1 MQEEKFN
8 CTSCLATNPGD
19 RNQVRAQWH
28 CGFMPQENWVGD
40 EPAVGR
46 FGGEKVGAN
55 LCPGALVRLESVIE
69 ATKAHLWFKQSQ
81 LETAFPNPPK
91 KVLEACEEAARAWNL
106 WEAEQHQLAQQ
117 KV

>member
-1 MQEEKFN
+1 M
-8 CTSCLATNPGD
+8 NPA
-19 RNQVRAQWH
+19 R
-28 CGFMPQENWVGD
+28 WVGE

-55 LCPGALVRLESVIE
+55 LCPGALVRLESVVE
-69 ATKAHLWFKQSQ
+69 ASRMHLWFKQNQ
-81 LETAFPNPPK
+81 LETACPNPPK
-91 KVLEACEEAARAWNL
+91 KVIEACEEAARAWNL

>member
-1 MQEEKFN
+1 VQEQKFD
-8 CTSCLATNPGD
+8 CTSCLATNPGE
-19 RNQVRAQWH
+19 RNQVRALWH
-28 CGFMPQENWVGD
+28 CGYMDPDNWTGD

-46 FGGEKVGAN
+46 FGGEKVQAD

-69 ATKAHLWFKQSQ
+69 ASRMHLWWKQSQ
-81 LETAFPNPPK
+81 LETAVPNPPR
-91 KVLEACEEAARAWNL
+91 KVIDACEEAARAWNL

>member
-1 MQEEKFN
+1 MD
-8 CTSCLATNPGD
+8 AD
-19 RNQVRAQWH
+19 QWT
-28 CGFMPQENWVGD
+28 GD

-46 FGGEKVGAN
+46 FGGEKVKAN

-69 ATKAHLWFKQSQ
+69 ATKAHLWFKQGQ
-81 LETAFPNPPK
+81 LETAVPNPPA
-91 KVLEACEEAARAWNL
+91 KVITACEEASRAWNL